1 MDTRNPNSNSPA
13 PPIVKTG
20 NEARAGIGG
29 HHTRIVLL
37 VSIGAIVVIFSLLW
51 LFYFGR

>member
-1 MDTRNPNSNSPA
+1 MDTRNPNSNSPT
-13 PPIVKTG
+13 PPIVKSA

-29 HHTRIVLL
+29 QHVRIILF
-37 VSIGAIVVIFSLLW
+37 VSIGAIVMIFSLLW